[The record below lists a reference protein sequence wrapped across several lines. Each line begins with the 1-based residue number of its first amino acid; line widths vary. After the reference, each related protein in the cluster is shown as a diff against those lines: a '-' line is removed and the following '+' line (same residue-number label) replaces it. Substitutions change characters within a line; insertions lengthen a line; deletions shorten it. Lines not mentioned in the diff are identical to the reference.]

1 MLPYTRAMAAGDR
14 TLSHLKKLVK
24 EKAMAVTRAKLE
36 CIYAVHPGTIIIK
49 TPGKFEGEPLW
60 APYYWDLAL
69 EGNAD
74 MDDCVEGGYGFKL
87 DASDVEVWPEL
98 KGTPMILLFESD
110 NGFVY
115 TEEA

>member
-1 MLPYTRAMAAGDR
+1 MAAGDR

-36 CIYAVHPGTIIIK
+36 KLYTVRPGTIII
-49 TPGKFEGEPLW
+49 TNPGKFEGKPLW
-60 APYYWDLAL
+60 APYYWDLAMD
-69 EGNAD
+69 GCAD
-74 MDDCVEGGYGFKL
+74 ASDHIDGGFGFKI

-98 KGTPMILLFESD
+98 KDTPQILLFETD